1 MPSVGGAPAGLFWR
15 LGAVGGA
22 GRDQIYVINVHS
34 GF

>member
-1 MPSVGGAPAGLFWR
+1 MPSAGGAQAGLFWR
-15 LGAVGGA
+15 LGAVRGG